1 MTFTGIILL
10 AGFIIFA
17 ALMVMRLLPTLLALP
32 LLAAWIAFVAGMP
45 FVAWL
50 NDVLLGG
57 ALRLASPIAL
67 VIFGAMFARVIQK
80 TGISDAIIKKAAE
93 LSGDQ
98 PVSIAFLITAATV
111 FVFSGM
117 SGLGPVIMTGSIM
130 SIVGLAQFIVTMITA
145 KKAKKEI
152 KQYEKEEQGN
162 YDVVDSKKQNAPEQK
177 AETPEVIEAEEAHED
192 PAQIEGPKAIEN
204 KE

>member
-1 MTFTGIILL
+1 M
-10 AGFIIFA
+10 AGFLIFA

-45 FVAWL
+45 FVSWL

-80 TGISDAIIKKAAE
+80 VGISDAIIKRAAE

-98 PVSIAFLITAATV
+98 PVSIAFLLTAATV

-117 SGLGPVIMTGSIM
+117 SGLGPVIMIGSITLPLM
-130 SIVGLAQFIVTMITA
+130 TGVGIPPVDAAALFLLAICTGGMANIAGYGTYIGIFGSVPSPLWLPASILLKIFLPETA
-145 KKAKKEI
+145 ER
-152 KQYEKEEQGN
+152 N
-162 YDVVDSKKQNAPEQK
+162 PCLPESRKSCQ
-177 AETPEVIEAEEAHED
+177 AFFHCL
-192 PAQIEGPKAIEN
+192 
-204 KE
+204 

>member
-10 AGFIIFA
+10 AGFLIFA
-17 ALMVMRLLPTLLALP
+17 ALMVLRLLPTLLALP

-80 TGISDAIIKKAAE
+80 TGISDAIIKKANK
-93 LSGDQ
+93 LYKLVYKKNVSGNLKRRCLDY
-98 PVSIAFLITAATV
+98 
-111 FVFSGM
+111 
-117 SGLGPVIMTGSIM
+117 
-130 SIVGLAQFIVTMITA
+130 
-145 KKAKKEI
+145 KKL
-152 KQYEKEEQGN
+152 
-162 YDVVDSKKQNAPEQK
+162 
-177 AETPEVIEAEEAHED
+177 EEALSKFK
-192 PAQIEGPKAIEN
+192 I
-204 KE
+204 